1 MFNLYI
7 CEQINKIIL
16 YDLKKKKY
24 NFKDKLL
31 CFNSESC
38 YTIVFFLSFCFFN
51 CFDNVRSERNV
62 NKKIKEI
69 TIQLVLMYSNLQP
82 VAAYTFIAFIFM
94 SFNFLS

>member
-16 YDLKKKKY
+16 YDLKKIKY

-38 YTIVFFLSFCFFN
+38 YTIVFSFHFAFSIVLIM
-51 CFDNVRSERNV
+51 FVQSETLTR
-62 NKKIKEI
+62 K
-69 TIQLVLMYSNLQP
+69 
-82 VAAYTFIAFIFM
+82 
-94 SFNFLS
+94 